1 MAPGQTQAEIF
12 EAAKQSVAEELNEEI
27 LAWDFFQMLSRLR
40 DVIASRNQ
48 QVKSKG
54 IRFFCRHYLGMHG
67 DSHNEMRR
75 WISGE
80 AVMPFE
86 RIQLVLRVLKS
97 ERDGNLVLV
106 LPDKGGRRV
115 RQVKKSVNGGGGEE
129 MRESKPGPSAPK
141 TSGIIRKCV
150 DHATTLFNSLMI
162 LIVEAGITSDDLFD
176 GDRIQIRM
184 ALKQICAAFGIAVI
198 FPEPEAAR
206 SQPVTRQD
214 FADIGLRTQTER
226 RKRRT

>member
-12 EAAKQSVAEELNEEI
+12 EAAKQSVAEELNEEM
-27 LAWDFFQMLSRLR
+27 LSWDFSQMLSRLR
-40 DVIASRNQ
+40 DVIANRNQ
-48 QVKSKG
+48 QINSNG

-115 RQVKKSVNGGGGEE
+115 HQVKKSVNSGSAEE
-129 MRESKPGPSAPK
+129 MREPKPEPSAPK
-141 TSGIIRKCV
+141 TSGIIRKLV

-184 ALKQICAAFGIAVI
+184 ALKQICVAFGIAVI
-198 FPEPEAAR
+198 FPESEAAR

-226 RKRRT
+226 RKRRS